1 MCAHMSE
8 ASDRL
13 ITPELRAWV
22 GKTTPLKALESV
34 TASTVRRYVDATG
47 DSNPLWLDDAFARSE
62 GYPGCILPPLLVGWL
77 PFSIKRRDTD
87 MGFDAAD
94 LRHHLPLP
102 KSYTNVRNA
111 RNVSVEFEWLRP
123 VTLGEQLFTES
134 SITDISAREGKR
146 GWGIYATQ
154 ENRILDHSRE
164 IVLRRRQT
172 IVLLPEAKF
181 AENAG

>member
-1 MCAHMSE
+1 MSE
-8 ASDRL
+8 QMEPL

-22 GKTTPLKALESV
+22 GKTTPLKPLELV
-34 TASTVRRYVDATG
+34 IASTVRRYVDATG

-134 SITDISAREGKR
+134 SIADISAREGKR
-146 GWGIYATQ
+146 GWGIYVTQ
-154 ENRILDHSRE
+154 ENRVLDHSRE

-181 AENAG
+181 AITQDKGD

>member
-1 MCAHMSE
+1 MTES
-8 ASDRL
+8 SDAP

-22 GKTTPLKALESV
+22 GKATPLKPLELV

-62 GYPGCILPPLLVGWL
+62 GYQACILPPLLVGWL
-77 PFSIKRRDTD
+77 PFSIKRRDPD

-102 KSYTNVRNA
+102 KAYTNVRNA
-111 RNVSVEFEWLRP
+111 RNVSVEFEWLRR

-134 SITDISAREGKR
+134 SITDIAAREGKR
-146 GWGIYATQ
+146 GWGIYVTQ
-154 ENRILDHSRE
+154 ENRILDRSRE
-164 IVLRRRQT
+164 VVLRRRQT

-181 AENAG
+181 RDTSGRDN